1 MRSAV
6 LVKLWHHSSGSRD
19 RRRGQHQLR
28 RRGQHGTGLS
38 GVYQRGRHQTRR
50 RRRSY
55 QQGRIL
61 VMLYD
66 VAAVGAVLQRHPEIV
81 AVVTQPC
88 GFRVARDGRHRRPGL
103 GQHESDDGRGSGTGN
118 GGRRRVRVAAHDS
131 ATANGFHLNAR

>member
-1 MRSAV
+1 
-6 LVKLWHHSSGSRD
+6 
-19 RRRGQHQLR
+19 
-28 RRGQHGTGLS
+28 
-38 GVYQRGRHQTRR
+38 
-50 RRRSY
+50 
-55 QQGRIL
+55 
-61 VMLYD
+61 MLYD